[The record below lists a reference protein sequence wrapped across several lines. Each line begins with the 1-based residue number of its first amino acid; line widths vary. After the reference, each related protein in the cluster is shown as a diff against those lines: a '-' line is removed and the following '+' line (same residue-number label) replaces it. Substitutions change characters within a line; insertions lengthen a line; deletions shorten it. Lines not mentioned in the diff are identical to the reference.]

1 MPSSLKVYINSL
13 KVATLPLIF
22 LLVPN
27 QSHQGCVPLTSCKI
41 KYKTKREKG
50 APYWKLAWHHPCM
63 HLSNTSSRL
72 LHSHWCLDAKFL
84 FHTKHEVAVE
94 DKIFIT
100 KKKEFVFMSIKEKA
114 SIISLSIN
122 FSHILTFK
130 YYHEWQLLI
139 S

>member
-1 MPSSLKVYINSL
+1 
-13 KVATLPLIF
+13 
-22 LLVPN
+22 
-27 QSHQGCVPLTSCKI
+27 
-41 KYKTKREKG
+41 
-50 APYWKLAWHHPCM
+50 
-63 HLSNTSSRL
+63 
-72 LHSHWCLDAKFL
+72 LDAKFL

-100 KKKEFVFMSIKEKA
+100 KKKEFVFMPIKEKA